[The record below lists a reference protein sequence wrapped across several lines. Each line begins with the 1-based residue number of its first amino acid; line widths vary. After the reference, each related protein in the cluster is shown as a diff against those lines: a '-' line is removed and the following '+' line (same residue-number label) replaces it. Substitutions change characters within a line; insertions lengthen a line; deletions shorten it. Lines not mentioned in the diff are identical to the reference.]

1 MVFFWKKSEVEKK
14 AEKGDKGAILEL
26 IRQGKKDKAVKILK
40 KYALEREDL
49 AEVLFDIYVKE
60 GKLADAYPFLRK
72 FGEKVGKAKERAK
85 VYRAVGD
92 YDNAV
97 KEYLKVGDFESLYAV
112 AKIYEQL
119 GKLDKALEYYERALN
134 IAPYD
139 KRKEIEEKIHEIRV
153 KLGLVE
159 EKKESIVEKIKRG
172 LKKTREAVEFG
183 ILFRGRKVDEEFF
196 EELEELLV
204 KADIGV
210 KTAVELA
217 EELRKEAIRKNIKK
231 GEQIKELLKKK
242 LKQLLRK
249 CQGELNIPE
258 KKGAVILFV
267 GVNGSGKTTTI
278 GKLAYQLK
286 QKGKKVMLVAAD
298 TFRVAAIE
306 QLEVW
311 ANRAGVDIVKKQEGA
326 DPASVVYE
334 GMDKAKKEEYDVV
347 LVDTAGRLHTKEPL
361 INELRKIRKVIKKF
375 DEREPSE
382 TLLVLDATIG
392 QNSIQQ
398 AKVFKE
404 AVDISGI
411 VITKLDGSA
420 KGGAI
425 VAICRELKIPI
436 KLVGVGEKI
445 EDLQPFDVEAYVDAL
460 IG

>member
-1 MVFFWKKSEVEKK
+1 MVFFWRKSETEKK

-40 KYALEREDL
+40 KYALEKEDL
-49 AEVLFDIYVKE
+49 AEVLFDLYVKE
-60 GKLADAYPFLRK
+60 GKLADAYPFIRK
-72 FGEKVGKAKERAK
+72 FGEKVGTAKDRAK
-85 VYRAVGD
+85 VYHAVGD
-92 YDNAV
+92 YDNAI
-97 KEYLKVGDFESLYAV
+97 KEYQKVGDFESLYAIG
-112 AKIYEQL
+112 KIYEQL
-119 GKLDKALEYYERALN
+119 GNLREALEYYERALK
-134 IAPYD
+134 IVPYD
-139 KRKEIEEKIHEIRV
+139 KREELEKKIHELKV

-159 EKKESIVEKIKRG
+159 EKKESFVEKIKKG
-172 LKKTREAVEFG
+172 LQKTREAVEFG
-183 ILFRGRKVDEEFF
+183 LLFRGRKVDEEFF
-196 EELEELLV
+196 EQLEELLV

-210 KTAVELA
+210 KTAVQLT
-217 EELRKEAIRKNIKK
+217 EELRKEAIRKSIKSA
-231 GEQIKELLKKK
+231 EHIKELLKKK
-242 LKQLLRK
+242 LKQLLK
-249 CQGELNIPE
+249 NCQGELNIPD
-258 KKGAVILFV
+258 KKAAVVLFV

-286 QKGKKVMLVAAD
+286 EKGKKVLLVAAD

-311 ANRAGVDIVKKQEGA
+311 AQRAGVDIVKKHEGT
-326 DPASVVYE
+326 DPASIVYE
-334 GMDKAKKEEYDVV
+334 GVKKAQEEGYDVV

-375 DEREPSE
+375 DEKEPSE

-411 VITKLDGSA
+411 VVTKLDGSA

-425 VAICRELKIPI
+425 VAICRELRIPI

-445 EDLQPFDVEAYVDAL
+445 EDLQPFDVDAYVDAL

>member
-1 MVFFWKKSEVEKK
+1 MVFFWRKSETEKR
-14 AEKGDKGAILEL
+14 AEQGEKGALLEL

-40 KYALEREDL
+40 KFALEREDL

-60 GKLADAYPFLRK
+60 GKLADAYPLVKK
-72 FGEKVGKAKERAK
+72 FGEKVGTAKERAK
-85 VYRAVGD
+85 VYHAVGD
-92 YDNAV
+92 YENALR
-97 KEYLKVGDFESLYAV
+97 EYQKVGDFESLYAIG
-112 AKIYEQL
+112 KIYNQL
-119 GKLDKALEYYERALN
+119 GNLTEALQYYQRALN

-139 KRKEIEEKIHEIRV
+139 KRQELEKEIHNLKVR
-153 KLGLVE
+153 LGLTL
-159 EKKESIVEKIKRG
+159 EKKESFFEKIKKG
-172 LKKTREAVEFG
+172 LQKTREAVEFG
-183 ILFRGRKVDEEFF
+183 LLFRGRKVDEEFF

-204 KADIGV
+204 RADIGV
-210 KTAVELA
+210 KTAVQLT
-217 EELRKEAIRKNIKK
+217 EELKKEAIRKNITKA
-231 GEQIKELLKKK
+231 EDIKELLKEK
-242 LKQLLRK
+242 LKELLRN
-249 CQGELNIPE
+249 CQGELSVPD
-258 KKGAVILFV
+258 KKPAVVLFV

-286 QKGKKVMLVAAD
+286 EKGKKVLLVAGD
-298 TFRVAAIE
+298 TFRAAAIE

-311 ANRAGVDIVKKQEGA
+311 ANRAGVDIVKKHEGA

-334 GMDKAKKEEYDVV
+334 GIKKAQEEGYDVV

-361 INELRKIRKVIKKF
+361 INELRKIKRVINKF
-375 DEREPSE
+375 DESEPSE
-382 TLLVLDATIG
+382 TLLVLDATVG

-404 AVDISGI
+404 AIDISGI

-425 VAICRELKIPI
+425 VAICRELNIPV

-445 EDLQPFDVEAYVDAL
+445 EDLQPFEVDAYVEAL